1 MTVSGGGRS
10 KHNEVRKKLLGHLPG
25 MVDGLNIVVRSHQAA
40 LPPGTTGHHEVSLS
54 ALQAMCS
61 DAGTSTFPWV
71 DDTLRQAGAQGA
83 HGTCYITPDACA
95 PPLRAA
101 TDFSPTHTDGV
112 VAALGM
118 QATMVLHQAFVN
130 VERTERELKLLAGS
144 AAAVLQFH
152 RMAGQEATHSLDVL
166 TAHREAL
173 QGGETFHTPLEVPP
187 WQTSWNAPV
196 EPAAKATEAA
206 QDVSNL
212 ERRDPSSQ
220 LAFLDGVHAIKSR
233 KLHESAAAFRSAG
246 AAFLGAGLLR
256 AAEVE
261 PFKPGVK
268 PSVSNAPGKRPFSG
282 GRVPEAQPAAKVA
295 NAGAGA
301 GVGAVRRSE
310 RRGGDGQTD
319 GSGGGVSV
327 RAADQLRDTER
338 VEEERTPQGGVGDPN
353 GGGGAYYAEPAG
365 DDVVGG
371 SERMQEERTPQGG
384 VGDPN
389 GGGGA
394 YYAEPAGD
402 DVVGGSE
409 RMQEERTPQG
419 GVGDPNGDHPQLSAE
434 QLAAV
439 AAVVKLRN
447 VFVTGSAGTGKTTT
461 LQAVVAAL
469 VGVHGRGHVFVTAS
483 TGKPI
488 SGHRQMNEL
497 RGNIVYLP
505 DTSSLLCRSQRRTR
519 VRWSDDSPQ
528 LPRRGSRSGR
538 RG

>member
-1 MTVSGGGRS
+1 VTVSGGGRS

-130 VERTERELKLLAGS
+130 VERTETELKLLAGS

-389 GGGGA
+389 G
-394 YYAEPAGD
+394 
-402 DVVGGSE
+402 
-409 RMQEERTPQG
+409 
-419 GVGDPNGDHPQLSAE
+419 DHPQLSAE